1 MVSFRGR
8 RRPRPL
14 PLTVG
19 LVLGVALS
27 WQASARA
34 DKNDL
39 KLANLCFTGADPSNP
54 AAGTINSC
62 LLSPNDPDP
71 MHKLLYGNTQ
81 SRYRSLM
88 SELGV
93 VVAPR
98 LITPADTLGYAGF
111 QFSGELGFTTIGNNR
126 KVSGDTSNIA
136 YWDGI
141 AGVDATTRQAMRPSS
156 SLTTVGGFVRKGLWF
171 PLPAV
176 ELGAGAVDVLGSHMY
191 AIQGYAKIALQEGF
205 HDWVLPSFA
214 VRGSVS
220 QLLGTDQVNMT
231 VWGVD
236 VLASKAFGIGGT
248 AKIEPFAGWN
258 ILFIDARSGVIDTT
272 PNCDAYAQ
280 HLVAAGA
287 GQTPGGCLAAND
299 GTWND
304 LNNNF
309 TFASE
314 SIITRYRWY
323 FGFKLKLSVVFIAAE
338 ADIIQ
343 AGTSTSNDSG
353 VDAQDSSGTQET
365 FSLSAGLDF

>member
-14 PLTVG
+14 ALTLG
-19 LVLGVALS
+19 LAVALALS
-27 WQASARA
+27 WQAIARA

-39 KLANLCFTGADPSNP
+39 SLANLCSSAPDGSGALV
-54 AAGTINSC
+54 NSC
-62 LLSPNDPDP
+62 LQPGSAGYADD
-71 MHKLLYGNTQ
+71 Q
-81 SRYRSLM
+81 SRFRSMM

-93 VVAPR
+93 VAAPR
-98 LITPADTLGYAGF
+98 LMTPADTLGYAGF
-111 QFSGELGFTTIGNNR
+111 QFSAELGITTINNNR
-126 KVSGDTSNIA
+126 KLNGDNTSGIS

-141 AGVDATTRQAMRPSS
+141 SGVHADARQAVRPSS

-176 ELGAGAVDVLGSHMY
+176 EVGAGAVDILNSHMY

-220 QLLGTDQVNMT
+220 QLLGTDQVKLT
-231 VWGVD
+231 VWGLD

-248 AKIEPFAGWN
+248 ARVEPFVGWN
-258 ILFIDARSGVIDTT
+258 VLFIDARSGVIDTT
-272 PNCDAYAQ
+272 PTCDAYAQ
-280 HLVAAGA
+280 HLVAPGTNA
-287 GQTPGGCLAAND
+287 TPSGCLSAND

-323 FGFKLKLSVVFIAAE
+323 GGFKLKLSAVFLAAE
-338 ADIIQ
+338 FDVIQ

-353 VDAQDSSGTQET
+353 IDANDHSGTQES
-365 FSLSAGLDF
+365 FSLSTGLDF

>member
-14 PLTVG
+14 PLT
-19 LVLGVALS
+19 LALAVAFAVS
-27 WQASARA
+27 WQAVARA

-39 KLANLCFTGADPSNP
+39 NLANLCAPV
-54 AAGTINSC
+54 AGNATNYFASC
-62 LLSPNDPDP
+62 LDPHALGYADD
-71 MHKLLYGNTQ
+71 Q
-81 SRYRSLM
+81 SRFRSMM

-98 LITPADTLGYAGF
+98 LLTPADTLGYAGF
-111 QFSGELGFTTIGNNR
+111 QFSAELGITTINNNR
-126 KVSGDTSNIA
+126 KLSGDNTSGIA

-141 AGVDATTRQAMRPSS
+141 QGVDAGNGSTIGNRQAARPSS

-176 ELGAGAVDVLGSHMY
+176 ELGAGAIDVLNSHMY

-220 QLLGTDQVNMT
+220 QLLGTDQVKLT
-231 VWGVD
+231 VWGLD

-248 AKIEPFAGWN
+248 AKIEPFLGWN

-272 PNCDAYAQ
+272 PKCDAYAQ
-280 HLVAAGA
+280 RQVAPGTSS
-287 GQTPGGCLAAND
+287 TPSGCDSAND

-323 FGFKLKLSVVFIAAE
+323 GGFKLKLSVVFLAAE
-338 ADIIQ
+338 FDVIQ

-353 VDAQDSSGTQET
+353 IDANDHSGTQES

>member
-8 RRPRPL
+8 RRPPPL
-14 PLTVG
+14 PLALGLAVG
-19 LVLGVALS
+19 LALS
-27 WQASARA
+27 WQAVARA
-34 DKNDL
+34 AKNDL
-39 KLANLCFTGADPSNP
+39 NLLNLCAPVVGNTTNLYA
-54 AAGTINSC
+54 SC
-62 LLSPNDPDP
+62 LPGQPGYADD
-71 MHKLLYGNTQ
+71 Q

-98 LITPADTLGYAGF
+98 LMTPADTLGYAGF
-111 QFSGELGFTTIGNNR
+111 QFSGELGITTINNNR
-126 KVSGDTSNIA
+126 KINGDTTSGIA

-141 AGVDATTRQAMRPSS
+141 QGVQANSRQSTRPSS

-176 ELGAGAVDVLGSHMY
+176 ELGAGAVDILNSHMY

-220 QLLGTDQVNMT
+220 QLLGTDQVNLT

-248 AKIEPFAGWN
+248 ARIEPYLGWN

-272 PNCDAYAQ
+272 PDCDAYAQ
-280 HLVAAGA
+280 NLTALGD
-287 GQTPGGCLAAND
+287 TPPGKCLAADNHSF
-299 GTWND
+299 ND

-314 SIITRYRWY
+314 SIITRYRY
-323 FGFKLKLSVVFIAAE
+323 YGGFKLKLSVVFLAAE
-338 ADIIQ
+338 FDIVQ
-343 AGTSTSNDSG
+343 AGSSTSNDSG
-353 VDAQDSSGTQET
+353 IDASDSSGTQES

>member
-8 RRPRPL
+8 RRPPPL
-14 PLTVG
+14 PLALGLAVG
-19 LVLGVALS
+19 LALS
-27 WQASARA
+27 WQAIARA
-34 DKNDL
+34 AKNDL
-39 KLANLCFTGADPSNP
+39 NLANLCLKTPDAMG
-54 AAGTINSC
+54 GLTVNSC
-62 LLSPNDPDP
+62 LDSRATGYADD
-71 MHKLLYGNTQ
+71 Q
-81 SRYRSLM
+81 SRFRSLM

-98 LITPADTLGYAGF
+98 LMTPADTLGYAGF
-111 QFSGELGFTTIGNNR
+111 QFSGELGFTTINNNR
-126 KVSGDTSNIA
+126 RISGDATSGIS

-141 AGVDATTRQAMRPSS
+141 QGVDAGNRQAARPSS

-176 ELGAGAVDVLGSHMY
+176 ELGAGAVDILNSHMY
-191 AIQGYAKIALQEGF
+191 AIQGYAKVALQEGF

-220 QLLGTDQVNMT
+220 QLLGTDQVNLT
-231 VWGVD
+231 VWGLD

-248 AKIEPFAGWN
+248 ARIEPFVGWN

-280 HLVAAGA
+280 HLAAAGTNS
-287 GQTPGGCLAAND
+287 TPSGCLPAND

-323 FGFKLKLSVVFIAAE
+323 GGFKLKLSVVFLAAE
-338 ADIIQ
+338 FDVVQ
-343 AGTSTSNDSG
+343 AGSSTSNDSG
-353 VDAQDSSGTQET
+353 IDAIDSSGTQES

>member
-1 MVSFRGR
+1 MVSFRGQ
-8 RRPRPL
+8 RRPPPL
-14 PLTVG
+14 PLTLGLAVG
-19 LVLGVALS
+19 LALS
-27 WQASARA
+27 WQAVARA

-39 KLANLCFTGADPSNP
+39 NLANLCGPVAGNTANLFASCLNSS
-54 AAGTINSC
+54 AAGYAA
-62 LLSPNDPDP
+62 D
-71 MHKLLYGNTQ
+71 Q
-81 SRYRSLM
+81 SRFRSMM

-111 QFSGELGFTTIGNNR
+111 QFSGELGFTTINNNR
-126 KVSGDTSNIA
+126 KISGDNTSGIS

-141 AGVDATTRQAMRPSS
+141 SGVQSTSRQSARPSS

-176 ELGAGAVDVLGSHMY
+176 EVGAGAVDILNSHMY

-220 QLLGTDQVNMT
+220 QLLGTDQVNLT

-248 AKIEPFAGWN
+248 ARIEPFVGWN
-258 ILFIDARSGVIDTT
+258 VLFIDARSGVIDTT

-280 HLVAAGA
+280 KQEPLLSSTVV
-287 GQTPGGCLAAND
+287 GGCQDPVANN

-304 LNNNF
+304 LQNNF

-323 FGFKLKLSVVFIAAE
+323 GGFKLKLSVVFVAAE
-338 ADIIQ
+338 FDVVQ
-343 AGTSTSNDSG
+343 AGSSTSNDSG
-353 VDAQDSSGTQET
+353 IDANDNSGTQES

>member
-8 RRPRPL
+8 RRPPPL
-14 PLTVG
+14 PLALGLAVG
-19 LVLGVALS
+19 LALS
-27 WQASARA
+27 WQAVARA
-34 DKNDL
+34 AKNDL
-39 KLANLCFTGADPSNP
+39 NLANLCAPVAGNSNLFASCLDPSAP
-54 AAGTINSC
+54 GYA
-62 LLSPNDPDP
+62 DD
-71 MHKLLYGNTQ
+71 Q
-81 SRYRSLM
+81 SRFRSMM

-98 LITPADTLGYAGF
+98 LMTPADTLGYAGF
-111 QFSGELGFTTIGNNR
+111 QFSGELGITTINNNR
-126 KVSGDTSNIA
+126 KVNGDTTSGIA

-141 AGVDATTRQAMRPSS
+141 QGVNAGDGMNPGNRQATRPSS

-176 ELGAGAVDVLGSHMY
+176 ELGAGAVDILNSHMY

-220 QLLGTDQVNMT
+220 QLLGTDQVNLT

-248 AKIEPFAGWN
+248 ARIEPYLGWN

-272 PNCDAYAQ
+272 PTCDAYAQ
-280 HLVAAGA
+280 SI
-287 GQTPGGCLAAND
+287 TPVGDTPPGKCAAANN
-299 GTWND
+299 GTFND

-314 SIITRYRWY
+314 SIITRYRY
-323 FGFKLKLSVVFIAAE
+323 YGGFKLKLSVVFLAAE
-338 ADIIQ
+338 LDVVQ
-343 AGTSTSNDSG
+343 AGSSTSNGSG
-353 VDAQDSSGTQET
+353 IDASDSSGTQES

>member
-19 LVLGVALS
+19 LVAAVAFS
-27 WQASARA
+27 WQAIARA

-39 KLANLCFTGADPSNP
+39 NLANLCLKTTDPTTGAL
-54 AAGTINSC
+54 TNSC
-62 LLSPNDPDP
+62 LNSTSPGYADD
-71 MHKLLYGNTQ
+71 Q
-81 SRYRSLM
+81 SRFRSLM

-93 VVAPR
+93 VAAPR
-98 LITPADTLGYAGF
+98 LMTPADTLGYAGF
-111 QFSGELGFTTIGNNR
+111 QFSAELGFTTINNNR
-126 KVSGDTSNIA
+126 KISGDSTSGIS

-141 AGVDATTRQAMRPSS
+141 SAVRADNPQSVRPSS

-176 ELGAGAVDVLGSHMY
+176 ELGAGAVDILGSHMY

-220 QLLGTDQVNMT
+220 QLLGSSQVDMT
-231 VWGVD
+231 VWGID

-248 AKIEPFAGWN
+248 ARIEPFFGWN
-258 ILFIDARSGVIDTT
+258 VLFIDARSGVIDTT
-272 PNCDAYAQ
+272 PTCDAYAQ
-280 HLVAAGA
+280 HSVMAGG
-287 GQTPGGCLAAND
+287 GQTPGGCLPAND

-314 SIITRYRWY
+314 SIITRYRWSL
-323 FGFKLKLSVVFIAAE
+323 GFKLKLSMVFVTVE
-338 ADIIQ
+338 GDLVQ
-343 AGTSTSNDSG
+343 AGSSTSNDNG
-353 VDAQDSSGTQET
+353 IDAGDSSGTQES

>member
-1 MVSFRGR
+1 
-8 RRPRPL
+8 
-14 PLTVG
+14 VG
-19 LVLGVALS
+19 LVAAVAFS
-27 WQASARA
+27 WQAIARA

-39 KLANLCFTGADPSNP
+39 NLANLCLKTSDPGTGAPV
-54 AAGTINSC
+54 NSC
-62 LLSPNDPDP
+62 LISPTDPDQ
-71 MHKLLYGNTQ
+71 MHKLLYKDTQ

-93 VVAPR
+93 VAAPR
-98 LITPADTLGYAGF
+98 LATPADTLGYAGF
-111 QFSGELGFTTIGNNR
+111 QFSAELGFTTINNNR
-126 KVSGDTSNIA
+126 KISGDSTSGIA

-141 AGVDATTRQAMRPSS
+141 SGVDATTRQATRPSS

-176 ELGAGAVDVLGSHMY
+176 ELGAGALDVLGSHMY

-220 QLLGTDQVNMT
+220 QLLGSSQVNMT
-231 VWGVD
+231 IWGVD

-248 AKIEPFAGWN
+248 ARIEPFFGWN
-258 ILFIDARSGVIDTT
+258 VLFIDARSGVIDTT
-272 PNCDAYAQ
+272 PTCDAYAQ
-280 HLVAAGA
+280 HLVTAGS

-314 SIITRYRWY
+314 SIITRYRWSL
-323 FGFKLKLSVVFIAAE
+323 GFKLKLSAVFVTVE
-338 ADIIQ
+338 GDLVQ
-343 AGTSTSNDSG
+343 AGSSTSNDSG
-353 VDAQDSSGTQET
+353 IDASDSSGTQES